1 MNELVKAMDSDQD
14 TDLMVLKQQGHIPL
28 ANFFGLIHPL
38 TGSDILCSPRNFGP
52 ALILKACIDF
62 SLFLFSSAGG
72 IQNLRNETS
81 TNFELYARFI
91 LALFKKRFA
100 NKIKQKPDELFASG
114 AALEKNLETV
124 RQEVWLYTL
133 ENNTVLPSREC
144 LELRGKNLAFQLKIW
159 TQATASTITVPNPLT
174 HGWQETETGHKL
186 IPDSREN
193 IEKRESIFKT
203 MMKKCKCKKTG
214 CKNGRC
220 ACFNAKMS
228 CSSFCECLN
237 CSNPHS
243 KEAKKPREDSESKG
257 SITEEDSDDVQ
268 SDASHEELGEVEEFE
283 A

>member
-1 MNELVKAMDSDQD
+1 M
-14 TDLMVLKQQGHIPL
+14 
-28 ANFFGLIHPL
+28 
-38 TGSDILCSPRNFGP
+38 
-52 ALILKACIDF
+52 
-62 SLFLFSSAGG
+62 
-72 IQNLRNETS
+72 
-81 TNFELYARFI
+81 
-91 LALFKKRFA
+91 
-100 NKIKQKPDELFASG
+100 
-114 AALEKNLETV
+114 

-243 KEAKKPREDSESKG
+243 KEAKKPREDSESEG

-268 SDASHEELGEVEEFE
+268 SDASHEELGKVEEFE